1 MLNNIKTE
9 IDKQQQEIANNG
21 PPSSSPLEMC
31 NRKKKSVKL
40 WDNWSKWSPCSVSCG
55 NGKMTR
61 WRHCKSEMC
70 APGEKEAQ
78 IKTCTMRS
86 CWFIKYNKQKT
97 SITTKVPLC
106 IISFPKLIKQKNVF
120 SVYHQGQQKY
130 IYIRAPLGV
139 IGLHT
144 CTYIPSSMPLFSF

>member
-1 MLNNIKTE
+1 MTLKLILFYNFYICAIFTTAHIIHNDKLEKAQSNIQQQQYNSKNQQQLNIDNNNYNEHVLNNIKTE

-86 CWFIKYNKQKT
+86 C
-97 SITTKVPLC
+97 
-106 IISFPKLIKQKNVF
+106 
-120 SVYHQGQQKY
+120 
-130 IYIRAPLGV
+130 
-139 IGLHT
+139 
-144 CTYIPSSMPLFSF
+144 